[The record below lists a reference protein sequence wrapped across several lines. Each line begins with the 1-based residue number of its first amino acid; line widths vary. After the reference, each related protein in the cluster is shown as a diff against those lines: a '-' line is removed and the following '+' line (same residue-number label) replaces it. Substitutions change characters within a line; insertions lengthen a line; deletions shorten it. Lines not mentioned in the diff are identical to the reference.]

1 MLQFRDF
8 GTLCGKLQ
16 PWETVPQFFTLNIVT
31 SISEAYRVQIERLQ
45 QQDKESQTKT
55 QATLQRL
62 RSLIQKLE
70 NIDLGDW
77 LISYI

>member
-1 MLQFRDF
+1 MA
-8 GTLCGKLQ
+8 
-16 PWETVPQFFTLNIVT
+16 

-45 QQDKESQTKT
+45 QQDKESQAKT

-70 NIDLGDW
+70 SIDIED
-77 LISYI
+77 